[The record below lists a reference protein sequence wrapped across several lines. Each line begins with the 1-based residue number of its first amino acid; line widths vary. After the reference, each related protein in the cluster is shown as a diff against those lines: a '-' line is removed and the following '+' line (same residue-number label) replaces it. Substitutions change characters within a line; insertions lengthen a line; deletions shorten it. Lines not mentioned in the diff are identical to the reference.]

1 MFSRFVGEMVAGGTG
16 ETTDPG
22 TELESRELTGT
33 TFDTTISDGDS
44 LGRNS
49 SVDLG
54 RLEVKTG

>member
-16 ETTDPG
+16 ETTDPS